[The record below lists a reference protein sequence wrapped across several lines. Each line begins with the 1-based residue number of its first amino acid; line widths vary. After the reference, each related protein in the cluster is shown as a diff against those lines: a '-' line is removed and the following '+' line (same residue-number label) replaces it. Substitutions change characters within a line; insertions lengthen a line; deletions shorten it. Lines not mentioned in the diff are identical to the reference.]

1 MTERVHGYIIDDR
14 LGALMGDNA
23 FVSIAV
29 DAGVDIKATGVLTP
43 LNQFK
48 ALYAYNP
55 AQGIEFSEPRRV
67 DINDFSGAARMENLP
82 NVPADLRTIKG
93 VTYASDATYT
103 TAWCAQENLRR
114 LVDTVQQ
121 RGVLIA
127 ISNAG
132 PLTGTPAVANVNVD
146 DNTRKYGQW
155 SASFTNAQT
164 VTFLVERGY
173 VFDKTRPNEYGQ
185 PSATQIGHELI
196 DELLK
201 LTLLSP
207 TGQPVTLSDTN
218 CAVRVD
224 RSVPQIL

>member
-82 NVPADLRTIKG
+82 NVPADLRTING
-93 VTYASDATYT
+93 VTYDSDETYT
-103 TAWCAQENLRR
+103 TAWCSQENLRR

-127 ISNAG
+127 ISKAG
-132 PLTGTPAVANVNVD
+132 PLTGTPADVVDVD
-146 DNTRKYGQW
+146 DIRKYGQW
-155 SASFTNAQT
+155 SASFTDAQT

-185 PSATQIGHELI
+185 PSETQIGQELI

-207 TGQPVTLSDTN
+207 TGQPVTLSGRT